1 MIKSVC
7 KRMLFLY
14 LLIYFFIYS
23 AFNFHVKNNFHVLS
37 RPTYMYKFSLFF
49 TNRYVMS
56 LSRDPPASYRP
67 YYNTRACR
75 IEMAVNMRVE

>member
-1 MIKSVC
+1 MIKAVC

-14 LLIYFFIYS
+14 LLIYFFYS

>member
-1 MIKSVC
+1 
-7 KRMLFLY
+7 
-14 LLIYFFIYS
+14 
-23 AFNFHVKNNFHVLS
+23 
-37 RPTYMYKFSLFF
+37 MYKFSLFF

>member
-14 LLIYFFIYS
+14 LSIYFFIYS

-37 RPTYMYKFSLFF
+37 KPTYMYKFSLFF